1 MTPPGESFKFT
12 IKADKSLRD
21 SMDYENPFQRR
32 SHKSSSVLKVVYI
45 VSQSNIELELDSP
58 TPTTMSVSE
67 CNDKVI
73 SVHISKAA
81 ANVAAKKHLRR
92 LCGVK
97 SRKDAEAKTEAG
109 GYHEGVGTKG
119 LFVGSMKMK
128 EGYVRVETQWWKV
141 GK

>member
-1 MTPPGESFKFT
+1 
-12 IKADKSLRD
+12 
-21 SMDYENPFQRR
+21 MDYEAPFPRR
-32 SHKSSSVLKVVYI
+32 SNKSSSVLKVVYI
-45 VSQSNIELELDSP
+45 VSQSNVELELDSP
-58 TPTTMSVSE
+58 TPTTTTSVSE

-97 SRKDAEAKTEAG
+97 SRKDAGAKIEAG
-109 GYHEGVGTKG
+109 GYHEGVGTKA

-141 GK
+141 EK